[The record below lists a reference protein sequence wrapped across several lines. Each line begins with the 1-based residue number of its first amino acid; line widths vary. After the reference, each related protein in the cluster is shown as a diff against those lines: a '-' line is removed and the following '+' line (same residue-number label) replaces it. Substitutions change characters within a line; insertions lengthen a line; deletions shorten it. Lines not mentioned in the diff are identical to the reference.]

1 MSYHKSVLLSETV
14 ENLNVKKNGIYFDG
28 TLGFGGL
35 TNELV
40 KLLGTESIVVGTDKD
55 KTAFEFC
62 QNKFK
67 NDNCVKLYKS
77 SFTNIDVISKIEFID
92 MYDGITADLG
102 VSSFQLDNAE
112 SGFSFKENAKLDFRM
127 DKTSE
132 ITAAKVLN
140 TFSEKEI
147 ADIIYNFGEE
157 KSSRRISK
165 LVVEARK
172 IKKFVNS
179 EDLVE
184 IIRRITPENMLNKS
198 LSRVFQALRIYVNN
212 ELGELE
218 SFLKKSV
225 DLLKPGG
232 RIAIISFHSLE
243 DRIVKEFFKY
253 EESDCICP
261 PESPICNCN
270 KEQRL
275 KIITKKPIVPSEQEV
290 KENRRSRSAKL
301 RVAEKI

>member
-1 MSYHKSVLLSETV
+1 MNYHKSVLLSETV

-40 KLLGTESIVVGTDKD
+40 KLLGSESIVIGTDKD
-55 KTAFEFC
+55 KVAFEFC

-67 NDNCVKLYKS
+67 NDNRVKLYNT
-77 SFTNIDVISKIEFID
+77 SFSNIDIISKIEFID
-92 MYDGITADLG
+92 KYDGITADLG
-102 VSSFQLDNAE
+102 VSSFQLDNAV

-132 ITAAKVLN
+132 ITAADVLN
-140 TFSEKEI
+140 TFNEKQI

-157 KSSRRISK
+157 KASRKIAK

-172 IKKFVNS
+172 VKKFVNS

-184 IIRRITPENMLNKS
+184 IIKKVTPANMLNKS
-198 LSRVFQALRIYVNN
+198 LSRVFQALRIYVND

-218 SFLKKSV
+218 TFLKKSV

-275 KIITKKPIVPSEQEV
+275 KIITKKPIIPSEQEV